1 MITALASPRSIA
13 VIGAST
19 RVRGLAGRPLD
30 YLKRY
35 GFPGE
40 LYAVR
45 PDGAP
50 VLGVPAVCRVAD
62 LPGELDL
69 AVIAVPAGAAV
80 QAYAD
85 CLDHGVKAAVIVA
98 SGFDRGT
105 RLERSLRRLAAR
117 GPTRLIGPN
126 CVGFVNAHDLVYA
139 TVASSFLESPAV
151 RGGVG
156 LVTQSGGLGN
166 AVVSALAARGLGI
179 SSWYSSGSEF
189 DVGALEIIRSL
200 IDDPRTRVITAFV
213 EGLRDGQDLVS
224 VGQHARQA
232 GKPVLLLK
240 GGLSRAGQR
249 SALLHT
255 GKASSGPA
263 VWHDV
268 AGQAG
273 VSLVGSVEELV
284 EAAAVALRL
293 PPGPRAS
300 AGPRVSAGP
309 RAPVGPRTVILSASG
324 GLGVLL
330 ADRCQSL
337 GVPLAELARPA
348 EAAVAQALGLA
359 GRIGNP
365 VDIGAASDEQVTAA
379 VEHLVGE
386 PNVDAVLLAASRI
399 TSGDYQALGA
409 CLRQARDR
417 VGDRLDR
424 LVLSFLGPTDV
435 ATGGERD
442 RLQPVTIVDSPS
454 RALDALRHGWRTGP
468 PAGRPRPAAAVL
480 GRQATDA
487 RYDWA
492 AIESLAAKYGLPLVS
507 STLARTEQTAVR
519 AARDIGFPVVMKV
532 VAPALWH
539 RTDAGLVRVGVASAA
554 AARAAFR
561 ELRAGSC
568 DREIPDWEGV
578 LVQPMVPGGLEV
590 LVGVRWDAEL
600 GPILSVGLG
609 GTAVEVLGEIHHRQ
623 LPVTRPDLTRLVRS
637 GRLGVLLAGIRGAP
651 ALDEKGL
658 IAAAEALARL
668 YEAEPSV
675 TEAEMNPL
683 IVGPDG
689 VHAVDVK
696 LATT

>member
-1 MITALASPRSIA
+1 MIPALVSPRSIA
-13 VIGAST
+13 VIGASS

-45 PDGAP
+45 PDGAA
-50 VLGVPAVCRVAD
+50 VLGMPAVRRVAD
-62 LPGELDL
+62 LPRDLDL
-69 AVIAVPAGAAV
+69 AIITVPAGAAV

-85 CLDHGVKAAVIVA
+85 CLEADVKAAVIVA

-105 RLERSLRRLAAR
+105 RLARSLRGLAAR

-126 CVGFVNAHDLVYA
+126 CVGFVNAHHLVYA
-139 TVASSFLESPAV
+139 TVASSFLESPAL

-200 IDDPRTRVITAFV
+200 IDDPHTRVITAFV
-213 EGLRDGQDLVS
+213 EGLRNGQELVS
-224 VGQHARQA
+224 VGRHARQA
-232 GKPVLLLK
+232 GKPVLVLK

-263 VWHDV
+263 VWGDV

-284 EAAAVALRL
+284 EAAAVALHL
-293 PPGPRAS
+293 PPGRRAS
-300 AGPRVSAGP
+300 
-309 RAPVGPRTVILSASG
+309 VGPRTVILSASG

-330 ADRCQSL
+330 ADRSQLL
-337 GVPLAELARPA
+337 GVPLADLARP
-348 EAAVAQALGLA
+348 VAGTVARALGLP

-365 VDIGAASDEQVTAA
+365 VDIGAASDEQVGAA

-386 PNVDAVLLAASRI
+386 PNVDAVLVAASRI
-399 TSGDYQALGA
+399 ASQDYRALGE
-409 CLRQARDR
+409 CLQQARDR

-435 ATGGERD
+435 ATGTERD
-442 RLQPVTIVDSPS
+442 RLQPVATIVDSPF
-454 RALDALRHGWRTGP
+454 RALDALRHGWLPGP
-468 PAGRPRPAAAVL
+468 PGTPARRPRRVALVPE
-480 GRQATDA
+480 RQATGA

-492 AIESLAAKYGLPLVS
+492 AIQRLAAQYGLPLVA
-507 STLARTEQTAVR
+507 STLACTEQAAAR

-532 VAPALWH
+532 VAPTLWH
-539 RTDAGLVRVGVASAA
+539 RTDAGLVRVGVTSAA
-554 AARAAFR
+554 AARAVFR
-561 ELRAGSC
+561 ELREGSC
-568 DREIPDWEGV
+568 RREIPDWEGV

-609 GTAVEVLGEIHHRQ
+609 GTAVEVMGEIHHRQ

-637 GRLGVLLAGIRGAP
+637 GRLGTLLAGIRGGP
-651 ALDEKGL
+651 ALDEQGL
-658 IAAAEALARL
+658 IAAAAAVARL
-668 YEAEPSV
+668 YQKEPSV
-675 TEAEMNPL
+675 SEAEMNPL
-683 IVGPDG
+683 IVGPDA

-696 LATT
+696 LATR

>member
-1 MITALASPRSIA
+1 MITALTSPRSIA
-13 VIGAST
+13 VIGASA
-19 RVRGLAGRPLD
+19 RINSLAGRPLD

-50 VLGVPAVCRVAD
+50 VLGVPAVRRVAD
-62 LPGELDL
+62 LPAELDL
-69 AVIAVPAGAAV
+69 AVITVPAGAAV

-105 RLERSLRRLAAR
+105 LLERSLRRLAAR

-139 TVASSFLESPAV
+139 TVASSFLESPAA

-166 AVVSALAARGLGI
+166 AVVSALAARGLGV

-224 VGQHARQA
+224 VGHHARRA

-263 VWHDV
+263 VWRDV
-268 AGQAG
+268 AAQAG
-273 VSLVGSVEELV
+273 VSLIGSVEELV

-293 PPGPRAS
+293 PPGQRAS
-300 AGPRVSAGP
+300 A
-309 RAPVGPRTVILSASG
+309 GPRTVILSASG

-337 GVPLAELARPA
+337 GVPLADLTRPGA
-348 EAAVAQALGLA
+348 AAVAQELGLS

-399 TSGDYQALGA
+399 TSLDYKGLGV

-435 ATGGERD
+435 AVDGERD
-442 RLQPVTIVDSPS
+442 RLQPVTTIVDSPF

-468 PAGRPRPAAAVL
+468 PARQPRRVASVPE
-480 GRQATDA
+480 RHATGA

-492 AIESLAAKYGLPLVS
+492 AIERMAAKYGLPLVA
-507 STLARTEQTAVR
+507 STLARTEQTAAR

-532 VAPALWH
+532 VAPTLWH
-539 RTDAGLVRVGVASAA
+539 RTDAGLVRVGVISAA

-561 ELRAGSC
+561 DLRAASS

-609 GTAVEVLGEIHHRQ
+609 GTAVEVMGEIHHRQ

-637 GRLGVLLAGIRGAP
+637 ERLGALLAGIRGAP

-668 YEAEPSV
+668 YETEPSV
-675 TEAEMNPL
+675 SEAEMNPL

-689 VHAVDVK
+689 VHAVDLK
-696 LATT
+696 LATR